1 MSIARYKENSLCD
14 IHICSFLK
22 LHKGKN
28 LAAENSIDTMPSK
41 LSFPKMK
48 AERQPCYWARRE
60 GKQIYSTST
69 KVVGGVGEVELHEGI
84 RTKREALRPLGD
96 KGFWYKEERS
106 RYVFGSHNTDCG
118 ELSCCSPIVTPLW
131 RSPFGA
137 GQSHSPSQHT
147 SQQTEPH
154 LLCPTICY
162 KPNASENSFRIG
174 LLTKKRRGLGREK
187 TRSLLHFIP
196 TAPFPFPP
204 PHTPICYI
212 WKIFHNI

>member
-1 MSIARYKENSLCD
+1 MIFTYVLSSNCTREKTLQLKTVLIQCPLGSP
-14 IHICSFLK
+14 FLK
-22 LHKGKN
+22 WKQSDSLAIEQEEKEKN
-28 LAAENSIDTMPSK
+28 STAHP
-41 LSFPKMK
+41 
-48 AERQPCYWARRE
+48 RRE
-60 GKQIYSTST
+60 L
-69 KVVGGVGEVELHEGI
+69 GEELHEGI

-106 RYVFGSHNTDCG
+106 RYIFGSHNTDRV
-118 ELSCCSPIVTPLW
+118 ELSCRSPIVTPLW

-174 LLTKKRRGLGREK
+174 LLTKKKKRSGEGES
-187 TRSLLHFIP
+187 RSLLHFIP